1 MVNQG
6 KNLIKRFTLI
16 VAVIACGQVFAQRYA
31 PNHID
36 LRASYCVAFH
46 KHTISQNSP
55 LLTEAKKELYG
66 GDWYELVKSSIASSE
81 NDLSRLQSY
90 ILPRIKFLDVE
101 ALMLAT
107 QQFSKDVNFLNLC
120 QSKCSELECFNQCA
134 TSTGYKERAMSCM
147 NLNWIPF

>member
-6 KNLIKRFTLI
+6 KNLIKRVALI
-16 VAVIACGQVFAQRYA
+16 FAVFASVQVFAQRYA

-36 LRASYCVAFH
+36 LRASYCIAFH

-66 GDWYELVKSSIASSE
+66 GDWYESVKSSIASSE

-90 ILPRIKFLDVE
+90 ILPRIKFLDAE